1 MRSTMQRTPPRLD
14 AEDLIQMQL
23 IQLIYASRP
32 FGFDEAVLNGILMD
46 ARRCNS
52 RDDITGALICRA
64 DLYLQLLEG
73 PQAAVEATYGRIVK
87 DDRHLEPRLLSSRAV
102 TQRLFPD
109 WAMRDDPARSW
120 MWTRA
125 DIAAGA
131 IERATDKEAVAIFE
145 RVAREPPE

>member
-1 MRSTMQRTPPRLD
+1 
-14 AEDLIQMQL
+14 MQL